1 MSKEMIKQI
10 EERKQKLIN
19 ALKVERGHF
28 EARGQS
34 TLEHDVAIEYLETG
48 RTDEDP
54 DEFELLDACMN
65 DFDTICFD
73 YDA

>member
-1 MSKEMIKQI
+1 MD
-10 EERKQKLIN
+10 ERKQKLIN

-48 RTDEDP
+48 KTDEDS
-54 DEFELLDACMN
+54 DEFELLDACMH
-65 DFDTICFD
+65 D
-73 YDA
+73 YETMLSDYGA

>member
-1 MSKEMIKQI
+1 MD
-10 EERKQKLIN
+10 ERKQKLID

-48 RTDEDP
+48 KTDEDS

-65 DFDTICFD
+65 DYETMLSD
-73 YDA
+73 YGA

>member
-1 MSKEMIKQI
+1 MD
-10 EERKQKLIN
+10 ERKQKLIN

-65 DFDTICFD
+65 DFDIACSD
-73 YDA
+73 YGV

>member
-1 MSKEMIKQI
+1 MD
-10 EERKQKLIN
+10 ERKQKLIN

-54 DEFELLDACMN
+54 DEFELLGAVMN
-65 DFDTICFD
+65 DYDTTCSD
-73 YDA
+73 YGV

>member
-1 MSKEMIKQI
+1 MN
-10 EERKQKLIN
+10 ERKQKLIE

-34 TLEHDVAIEYLETG
+34 TLEHDVTIEYLENG

-65 DFDTICFD
+65 DYETILSD
-73 YDA
+73 YGA

>member
-1 MSKEMIKQI
+1 MK
-10 EERKQKLIN
+10 ERKQKLID

-28 EARGQS
+28 EKRGHS

-54 DEFELLDACMN
+54 DEYELLDACINHYETMLS
-65 DFDTICFD
+65 D
-73 YDA
+73 YGA